1 MLIVT
6 VPSAEDDVV
15 ATNHLSVQDVEDRL
29 VFEVAVVQDEVLD
42 SLVGHIVLLLQP
54 RLQVVCELHRGLRRD
69 AHRLVNNSNSGD
81 NKYSG
86 NNNSSNNNTKNN
98 NHSSN
103 EPCRACGSHTCPH
116 CRGCSNS

>member
-6 VPSAEDDVV
+6 WPSAEDDVV
-15 ATNHLSVQDVEDRL
+15 ATNHLSVQGVEDRL

-42 SLVGHIVLLLQP
+42 ALVAQLVLLLQP
-54 RLQVVCELHRGLRRD
+54 RLQVVCELHRGLRGD

-86 NNNSSNNNTKNN
+86 NNNNTKNN

-103 EPCRACGSHTCPH
+103 EPCRACGSHTCPQG
-116 CRGCSNS
+116 RGCSSS

>member
-6 VPSAEDDVV
+6 WPSTEDDVV
-15 ATNHLSVQDVEDRL
+15 ATNHLSAQGVEDRL
-29 VFEVAVVQDEVLD
+29 VVLVAVVQDEVLD
-42 SLVGHIVLLLQP
+42 ALVAQLVLLVQP
-54 RLQVVCELHRGLRRD
+54 RLQVVCELQRGLRGD

-86 NNNSSNNNTKNN
+86 NNNNTKND

-103 EPCRACGSHTCPH
+103 EPCRACGSHTCPQ
-116 CRGCSNS
+116 CRGCSSS